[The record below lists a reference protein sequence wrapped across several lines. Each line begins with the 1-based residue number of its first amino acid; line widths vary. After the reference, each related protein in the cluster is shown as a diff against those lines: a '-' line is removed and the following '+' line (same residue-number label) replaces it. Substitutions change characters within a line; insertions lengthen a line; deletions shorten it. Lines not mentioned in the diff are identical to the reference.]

1 MPMSVID
8 LSRKIAESRE
18 ARVAHLAEQMESAWL
33 DADTCDPED
42 LWAAMGRIVENVAS
56 TDLDIDVIQ
65 VALRIAEAAIDAA
78 GRDIAAMKKLL
89 GKAEH
94 NPQPGDGT

>member
-1 MPMSVID
+1 MSVIN
-8 LSRKIAESRE
+8 LSQKIAESRKT
-18 ARVAHLAEQMESAWL
+18 RVAHLAEQMENAWI

-56 TDLDIDVIQ
+56 TDLSIDVVQ

-78 GRDIAAMKKLL
+78 RRDIAAMERLL
-89 GKAEH
+89 GRAED
-94 NPQPGDGT
+94 NDDAR

>member
-1 MPMSVID
+1 MSVIN
-8 LSRKIAESRE
+8 LSQKIAESRE
-18 ARVAHLAEQMESAWL
+18 TRVAHLAEQMENACI

-56 TDLDIDVIQ
+56 TDLSIDVVQ

-78 GRDIAAMKKLL
+78 RRDIAAMERLL
-89 GKAEH
+89 GRAED
-94 NPQPGDGT
+94 NDDAR